1 MSPHRPAELFRE
13 AAAALSRFAHLGAL
27 AGVFLLSVAAA
38 GTSAVKAARVGREPS
53 GLTGQLLVAT
63 PRMPDPRFVRTVI
76 YMVRH
81 DATGAMGLVLNRPIG
96 DAPLARLMERL
107 GLESKGVSGN
117 IRVHYGGPVE
127 GARGFVLHTAEYVRK
142 GTVVVDNAVALTS
155 QPAILL
161 DIATGTGPRRA
172 LFALGYA
179 GWAPGQLEA
188 EIEAGAWVTV
198 PADEALVFDDD
209 YEGKWQ
215 RAIARQITDL

>member
-1 MSPHRPAELFRE
+1 MFR
-13 AAAALSRFAHLGAL
+13 AAAVTLSRFAHLGAL

-38 GTSAVKAARVGREPS
+38 GTSAVKAARVGPELS
-53 GLTGQLLVAT
+53 GLTGQLLIAT
-63 PRMPDPRFVRTVI
+63 PRMSDPRFVRTVI

-107 GLESKGVSGN
+107 GLESNGVSGN
-117 IRVHYGGPVE
+117 IRVHYGGPVG
-127 GARGFVLHTAEYVRK
+127 GAQVFVLHTAEYVRK

-155 QPAILL
+155 QPEILL
-161 DIATGTGPRRA
+161 DIATGTGPRRTF
-172 LFALGYA
+172 FALGYA